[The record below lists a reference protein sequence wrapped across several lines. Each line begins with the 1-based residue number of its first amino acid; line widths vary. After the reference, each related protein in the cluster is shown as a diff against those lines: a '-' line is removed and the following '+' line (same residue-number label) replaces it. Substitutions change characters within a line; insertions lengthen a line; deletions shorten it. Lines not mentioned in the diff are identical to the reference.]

1 MAKSKEFEAQYK
13 EEGRRRA
20 IERRK
25 ARTKQHRSNV
35 RDGGIECDECGG
47 QMSWCDTCQ
56 MWTRNCCVEY
66 GTCQCS

>member
-35 RDGGIECDECGG
+35 RDQGRDLRWCSIC
-47 QMSWCDTCQ
+47 QTMSDFS
-56 MWTRNCCVEY
+56 VSEY